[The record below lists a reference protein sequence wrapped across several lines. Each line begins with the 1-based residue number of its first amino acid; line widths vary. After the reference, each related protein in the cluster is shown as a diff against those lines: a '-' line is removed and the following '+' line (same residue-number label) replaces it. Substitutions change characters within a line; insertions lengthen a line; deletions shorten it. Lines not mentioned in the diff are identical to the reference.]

1 MCQGASACVDQR
13 VVEVDACTL
22 QRDAKKDQMHVSL
35 SEMGAH
41 VTARPFLA
49 VMLNSLALL
58 FMIG

>member
-1 MCQGASACVDQR
+1 MCGPARGRGGRLYVAER
-13 VVEVDACTL
+13 RE
-22 QRDAKKDQMHVSL
+22 KDQMHVSL

-41 VTARPFLA
+41 VTVRPFLA